1 MISSMTESSDTT
13 AASDSRPRI
22 LIFHD
27 EMTDFGKGVV
37 PGKEGVA
44 ETVAVEPPVNYGQ
57 QQSEHRPRSPR
68 DSSDHPL
75 RPSDLPPTQPGRDV
89 ISTSRPLQDP
99 IDSRHTGRLSPQ
111 ERSRPES
118 EQQQHAIPTPVGK
131 RNDTLHCTDLTDTD
145 IAAGDR
151 PTEDADQKENTET
164 TSDHRGSGVSANNA
178 NNSASETDDSS
189 VTDEQ
194 RGLVSVYNLR

>member
-1 MISSMTESSDTT
+1 MSSQ
-13 AASDSRPRI
+13 DSTRPGNEQ
-22 LIFHD
+22 H
-27 EMTDFGKGVV
+27 
-37 PGKEGVA
+37 
-44 ETVAVEPPVNYGQ
+44 Q
-57 QQSEHRPRSPR
+57 
-68 DSSDHPL
+68 
-75 RPSDLPPTQPGRDV
+75 DV
-89 ISTSRPLQDP
+89 
-99 IDSRHTGRLSPQ
+99 
-111 ERSRPES
+111 
-118 EQQQHAIPTPVGK
+118 IPTPVGK

-178 NNSASETDDSS
+178 DNSASETDDSS